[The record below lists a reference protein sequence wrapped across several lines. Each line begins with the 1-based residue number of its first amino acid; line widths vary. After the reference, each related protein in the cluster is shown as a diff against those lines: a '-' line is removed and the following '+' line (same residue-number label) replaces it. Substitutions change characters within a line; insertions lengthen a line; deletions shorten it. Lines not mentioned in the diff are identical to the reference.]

1 MRLCIHHSTIA
12 ALLVASAAVIAQTS
26 TGTGTDTG
34 AVGTRATPAA
44 TRMQAP
50 AALPPPA
57 TLSPPAVTPTPP
69 VTPPPSGSPAVG
81 GAMNEPTPT
90 LQGGA
95 PVDNITTCT
104 GLVSA
109 LARQECLRQQASMAG
124 AGDRPAAAGALD
136 ASINA
141 DLSPGSN
148 SPGSRDMSP
157 GATRPGSRDISP
169 GASRP
174 GVPAT
179 VLPNA
184 TGAVPAP
191 VAR

>member
-1 MRLCIHHSTIA
+1 MRLYIHHSTAA
-12 ALLVASAAVIAQTS
+12 ALLVASAAVMAQTS
-26 TGTGTDTG
+26 TGTDTG

-44 TRMQAP
+44 TRMQPP

-57 TLSPPAVTPTPP
+57 TLSPPAVTPTLP
-69 VTPPPSGSPAVG
+69 VTPPPSGSPAVS
-81 GAMNEPTPT
+81 GAMNGPTPT
-90 LQGGA
+90 VQGGA
-95 PVDNITTCT
+95 PVDNITACT
-104 GLVSA
+104 GLVST

-169 GASRP
+169 GATRP

-191 VAR
+191 ATR

>member
-1 MRLCIHHSTIA
+1 MRLYIHHSTAA
-12 ALLVASAAVIAQTS
+12 ALLVASAAVMAQTS

-44 TRMQAP
+44 TRMQPP

-57 TLSPPAVTPTPP
+57 VTPTLP
-69 VTPPPSGSPAVG
+69 VTPPPSGSPAVS
-81 GAMNEPTPT
+81 GAMNGPTPT
-90 LQGGA
+90 VQGGA
-95 PVDNITTCT
+95 PVDNITACT
-104 GLVSA
+104 GLVST

-157 GATRPGSRDISP
+157 GATRPG
-169 GASRP
+169 
-174 GVPAT
+174 VPAT

-191 VAR
+191 ATR